1 MLKKWIG
8 SIVILL
14 LIISFFVFF
23 DGDLHQGTYLRVP
36 GLSDVTFEKIMS
48 KDQVPKELL
57 NDLNELDAE
66 GNLTR
71 KVYSFPHHTS
81 IYHTDTLHIVFCGG
95 ELFKDQPYNVKIN
108 SIFQERAFVITD
120 GFELYYGLK
129 IVEET
134 LEQNIDYINDFSFP
148 IIIYKANKK
157 LTVKEYVGFVKNQEG
172 KELPLS
178 VEPRSG
184 GRPTY

>member
-1 MLKKWIG
+1 MDWFYSNT
-8 SIVILL
+8 SIDYFFYGFFEGNVYDGIL
-14 LIISFFVFF
+14 IM
-23 DGDLHQGTYLRVP
+23 VP
-36 GLSDVTFEKIMS
+36 GFGDVTFEKIMS

-57 NDLNELDAE
+57 SDLNELDKE

-95 ELFKDQPYNVKIN
+95 ELYKDQLYNVEIN
-108 SIFQERAFVITD
+108 SIFQYRAYPHNY

-129 IVEET
+129 ITETT
-134 LEQNIDYINDFSFP
+134 LEQDIDYIDDFSYP

-157 LTVKEYVGFVKNQEG
+157 LTSEEYVGFVKNQDG

-178 VEPRSG
+178 VEPPYKGKPS
-184 GRPTY
+184 Y